1 MVCIELENNKNPWQP
16 IYAFMHNN
24 PPDGYRSATC
34 APCRAELLS
43 PRCCYAAVLL
53 WGALVTLS
61 PRDPTCHH
69 QTLPV
74 AVGLDLCDLCGPLQP
89 GAFYGSMIPHCMHGV
104 HRITEENHNI
114 RRVGKDL

>member
-53 WGALVTLS
+53 WGVLCHPVPTGSHLPS
-61 PRDPTCHH
+61 PNPAC
-69 QTLPV
+69 
-74 AVGLDLCDLCGPLQP
+74 CS
-89 GAFYGSMIPHCMHGV
+89 GAGS
-104 HRITEENHNI
+104 
-114 RRVGKDL
+114 L

>member
-1 MVCIELENNKNPWQP
+1 
-16 IYAFMHNN
+16 MHSCTTTR
-24 PPDGYRSATC
+24 PTVTAV
-34 APCRAELLS
+34 
-43 PRCCYAAVLL
+43 PRVLL
-53 WGALVTLS
+53 AEQSSFRPGAAMQQCSYGVSFVTLS
-61 PRDPTCHH
+61 PWDPTCHH

-104 HRITEENHNI
+104 HRIMEENHNI